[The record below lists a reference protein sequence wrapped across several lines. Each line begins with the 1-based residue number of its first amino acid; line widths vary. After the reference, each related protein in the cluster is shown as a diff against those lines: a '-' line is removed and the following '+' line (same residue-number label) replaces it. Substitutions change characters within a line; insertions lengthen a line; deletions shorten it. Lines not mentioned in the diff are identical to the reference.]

1 MPFPVIIR
9 RSVVIDSPLP
19 AKQDRCAQML
29 SVALMETNLPGASVE
44 VADDAVAVECQQWVS
59 LACHSGSSS
68 FPNMMRE
75 AGIPSS
81 ECNFD
86 DASSWSDFGEDI
98 AELFPTAEG
107 DDGPSSAAMAM
118 APNQDIFDQW
128 DALYERE
135 KHNVYAITD
144 PHSISENE
152 RVKFFDWSYAVVDKY
167 EISRH
172 TVSIAAAHLD
182 RLVSNG
188 WVERSEWSLASVT
201 CLYLAVK
208 VNSTVERV
216 FEPELMAHESVYFSA
231 SQIIDMEYH
240 ICQVF
245 DWFMNPPVPSQFVD
259 IITPLLMSEPMLTS
273 LDDDDVQGLVSTHDP
288 IRRNLLRHSHYLC
301 ELSVMDSF
309 FSDKEPSSVA
319 CASVMVTMDAMH
331 FPPGAVKWF
340 ASLTLSRDQDETEVC
355 AWRLRRYWFGGGGGG
370 GGVIPSCE
378 KNEATPSSS
387 QPRAVTPT
395 KGETPPD
402 LKRMRRDAIMEALA
416 VDSV

>member
-1 MPFPVIIR
+1 
-9 RSVVIDSPLP
+9 
-19 AKQDRCAQML
+19 
-29 SVALMETNLPGASVE
+29 METNLPGASGEV
-44 VADDAVAVECQQWVS
+44 VADDAAAVECQHLVS
-59 LACHSGSSS
+59 LACQSGSSS
-68 FPNMMRE
+68 FPNMMSE
-75 AGIPSS
+75 TDVSS
-81 ECNFD
+81 TKCNFD

-98 AELFPTAEG
+98 AELFPASEGEG
-107 DDGPSSAAMAM
+107 DDGQPSSAAMAM
-118 APNQDIFDQW
+118 APNQDVFDQW

-144 PHSISENE
+144 PHSLPEDE
-152 RVKFFDWSYAVVDKY
+152 RVKFFKWSYDVVDKY

-188 WVERSEWSLASVT
+188 WVERNEWSLASVT

-208 VNSTVERV
+208 INSTVERV

-273 LDDDDVQGLVSTHDP
+273 LDDDDDDVQGLVSIHDP
-288 IRRNLLRHSHYLC
+288 IRQNLLRHSHYLC

-309 FSDKEPSSVA
+309 FSDKESSSVA
-319 CASVMVTMDAMH
+319 CASVMVAMDTLR
-331 FPPGAVKWF
+331 FPSGAAKWF
-340 ASLTLSRDQDETEVC
+340 ASLSLSRDQDETEEC
-355 AWRLRRYWFGGGGGG
+355 AWQLRRVWFGCGGGGEEF

-378 KNEATPSSS
+378 KKEATSSSS

-402 LKRMRRDAIMEALA
+402 LKRMRRDATVEALA